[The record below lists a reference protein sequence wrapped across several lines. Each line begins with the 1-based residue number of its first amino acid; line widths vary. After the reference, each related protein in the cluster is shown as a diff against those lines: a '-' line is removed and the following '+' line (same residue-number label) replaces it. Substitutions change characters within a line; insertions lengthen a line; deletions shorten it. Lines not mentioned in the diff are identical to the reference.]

1 MSENDIITKLQKLL
15 RLSESANEHESA
27 LALAR
32 AQELAIR
39 HGVELASVKAWSD
52 ERDNVDTSPIGRQ
65 ARTHHKRSMAHR
77 YIGWIVRG
85 HFGVDL
91 VYSGRTVWFIGSK
104 SDIDFARYVW
114 DFLEL
119 EFRRLFNQYCEHER
133 LPSNDRRA
141 RASYYYGLYSGLN
154 EKLRSEK
161 ARQTESA
168 VASVAMQTGKT
179 SADVGQSYALA
190 IRKNEIAV
198 QNAVKAFFPRL
209 RHSTTRV
216 SIGNSGAM
224 SAGQRDGARISVS
237 RPIGGNGSVARLR

>member
-1 MSENDIITKLQKLL
+1 MIEIITKLQKLL

-27 LALAR
+27 LALSR

-52 ERDNVDTSPIGRQ
+52 ERDNGDTSPIGRQ
-65 ARTHHKRSMAHR
+65 ARIHHKRSMAHR

-91 VYSGRTVWFIGSK
+91 VYSGRTVYFIGSK
-104 SDIDFARYVW
+104 NDIDFAKYVW

-119 EFRRLFNQYCEHER
+119 EFRRLFNVYCDENR

-141 RASYYYGLYSGLN
+141 RASYYYGLYSGLSGKLKA
-154 EKLRSEK
+154 EKE
-161 ARQTESA
+161 RQTQSA

-179 SADVGQSYALA
+179 SADVGNAYALA

-198 QNAVKAFFPRL
+198 QSAVKSFFPRL
-209 RHSTTRV
+209 RHSTSRV
-216 SIGNSGAM
+216 SVGNYGAM
-224 SAGQRDGARISVS
+224 DAGKRDGARISVS
-237 RPIGGNGSVARLR
+237 RPLGGSASAAMLR